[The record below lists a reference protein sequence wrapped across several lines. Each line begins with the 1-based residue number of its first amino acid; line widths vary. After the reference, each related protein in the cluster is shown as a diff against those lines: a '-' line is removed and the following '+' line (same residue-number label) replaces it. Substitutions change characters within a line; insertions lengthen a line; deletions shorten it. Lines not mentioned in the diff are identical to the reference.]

1 MDGDWETDNRAT
13 GRLSACRT
21 STEMAPDGINPE
33 TMLGLVVM
41 RAAWPWFLNV
51 TGSLYLVPTADAMMR
66 QNRETIPDVP
76 LD

>member
-1 MDGDWETDNRAT
+1 
-13 GRLSACRT
+13 
-21 STEMAPDGINPE
+21 MARRIHPE
-33 TMLGLVVM
+33 TMLGLVAM
-41 RAAWPWFLNV
+41 RAAWPWFSIV